1 MSHTRSWTTPGWGR
15 ALLAGAAALAVA
27 RFVRRARE
35 QRKLRGQ
42 VALVTGASRGL
53 GYLLAEE
60 LARAGCRLVIC
71 ARGPEQLARAREA
84 LARRTQVLAVTC
96 DLSRRVE
103 VDALITQ
110 AVSHFGRIDLLVNN
124 AGIIRLGSIEQT
136 TLEDFHRVM
145 ATDFWGAVHATLAVL
160 PHMRR
165 QRSGRIVNITSIGG
179 KVAVPRLLPYDCA
192 KFASVAFSE
201 GLRAELARDGI
212 SVTTV
217 IPGLM
222 RTGSERYAVAKTPG
236 DARWFSVAAR
246 MPGLTLAPRRAAR
259 KIMAAVRDRRGQIV
273 VGVQAKLLRLIH
285 DLFPSATNRMLDLG
299 HRLLPGGPTSPTTPG

>member
-1 MSHTRSWTTPGWGR
+1 MSRGRSWTTSNWGR
-15 ALLAGAAALAVA
+15 ALLVGAAGLAVA

-35 QRKLRGQ
+35 HRRLRGQ

-71 ARGPEQLARAREA
+71 ARGPEELARAREA
-84 LARRTQVLAVTC
+84 LGRRTQVLAVTC
-96 DLSRRVE
+96 DLSRRAE
-103 VDALITQ
+103 VDALVTQ

-124 AGIIRLGSIEQT
+124 AGIIQVGSIEQT
-136 TLEDFHRVM
+136 TLEDFQRVM

-192 KFASVAFSE
+192 KFASIGFSE

-222 RTGSERYAVAKTPG
+222 RTGSERFAQAKTPG

-246 MPGLTLAPRRAAR
+246 MPGLTVAPRRAAR

-273 VGVQAKLLRLIH
+273 VGVQAKVLRLIH
-285 DLFPSATNRMLDLG
+285 DFFPSATTRMLDLG
-299 HRLLPGGPTSPTTPG
+299 HRLLPGGPTTPAARR

>member
-1 MSHTRSWTTPGWGR
+1 
-15 ALLAGAAALAVA
+15 AGLAVA
-27 RFVRRARE
+27 RLVRQARE

-71 ARGPEQLARAREA
+71 ARGPDELARARDA
-84 LARRTQVLAVTC
+84 LARRTHVLAVTC
-96 DLSRRVE
+96 DLSRRIE
-103 VDALITQ
+103 VDALVTQ
-110 AVSHFGRIDLLVNN
+110 AVSHFGRIDLLINN
-124 AGIIRLGSIEQT
+124 AGIIQIGSIEQT
-136 TLEDFHRVM
+136 TLEDFQRVM

-192 KFASVAFSE
+192 KFASIGFSE

-222 RTGSERYAVAKTPG
+222 RTGSERYAEAKTVG
-236 DARWFSVAAR
+236 DARWFSFAAR

-259 KIMAAVRDRRGQIV
+259 KIMAAVRDRRAQIV
-273 VGVQAKLLRLIH
+273 VGVQAKVLRLAH
-285 DLFPSATNRMLDLG
+285 DLFPSATSRALDLG
-299 HRLLPGGPTSPTTPG
+299 HRLLPGGPTTPAAGR